1 MGRDSS
7 PSPMSFVKNLVPRRP
22 AEPRPASTAA
32 AHTPSSDFV
41 PSDTRGLVEG
51 DKVEHSKFGFGKVV
65 KMDVNGTDRKAT
77 VKFDTVGDKTL
88 LLSFAKLRIV
98 K

>member
-1 MGRDSS
+1 
-7 PSPMSFVKNLVPRRP
+7 MSFVKNLSPRRP
-22 AEPRPASTAA
+22 TEPRPATPAS
-32 AHTPSSDFV
+32 AHTPSDNFV
-41 PSDTRGLVEG
+41 PSDTYDLAEG
-51 DKVEHSKFGFGKVV
+51 DKVEHSKFGFGTVV

-77 VKFDTVGDKTL
+77 VKFDKVGDKTL